1 MDFSAVTKPVE
12 RLLATAQNGLE
23 VLRYGGLE
31 TGAVPS
37 PFQIIQSV
45 PMFKLRRYFP
55 PDARPGAENPGP
67 PVLMVHPMMMA
78 ADMWD
83 VTRNDGAVGILH
95 RAGVDPWVIDFGSP
109 DEVEGGMQR
118 NLADHVVALSEAI
131 DTVKKV
137 TGRDVHLAGYS
148 QGGMFAYQAAAYR
161 RSKDLASIIAFGAPV
176 DTLAAL
182 PMNLPAGV
190 AAGAADFMADHV
202 FSRIDIPGWL
212 ARAGF
217 QMLDPIKT
225 AQSRLD
231 FLRQL
236 HDREAL
242 LPREQQRRFL
252 ASEGWIA
259 WSGPAISELLKQF
272 IAHNRMMT
280 GGFSIHGDLVTL
292 SDIDC
297 PVLVVVGEVDDIG
310 QPAAVRGIKRAAP
323 QADVY
328 EYLIRAGHFGLVVG
342 SKASNQTWPTV
353 AQWVKWLD
361 NGQEMPEGV
370 APMDLPSVDHPES
383 GVSFTTRVTHGATAA
398 TEMAFGV
405 ARSAADAVVAA
416 NKSARTL
423 VIETVR
429 TLPRLARLGQV
440 NDHTRISLGRIMSEQ
455 ARDHPN
461 GEALLFDGRVHT
473 YEAVD
478 RRINNVVRGLI
489 DVGVRQGAHVGVLME
504 TRPSALVA
512 IAALSRLGAVAV
524 LIPPDVDL
532 AEAARLGGVSEI
544 IADPSHLEA
553 ARRLETRVLV
563 LGGGPPD
570 VRGGGPPDVR
580 GGGPPD
586 VRGGGP
592 PDVRGG
598 GPPDVRGGEIR
609 DLHLPEHAD
618 VVDMEQIDPGVVELP
633 GWYRPNPGLA
643 RDLAFVAFATV
654 ADELVARQITNF
666 RWALSAFGT
675 ASAANLGRGD
685 TVYCLTPLHH
695 QSGLLVS
702 LGGAVVGGSRIALSR
717 GLQPDRF
724 LQEIRQYGV
733 TVVSYT
739 WAMLREVIDDP
750 SFSLV
755 GSHPVRLFIGSGMPA
770 GLWKRVVEIFE
781 PAQVVEFFAT
791 TDGQAV
797 LANVSGAKIGSKGRP
812 LPGGGHVELA
822 AYDAEDDLILEDEQG
837 FVRRAEPNEVGVL
850 LAHPRGPVDPTA
862 SVKRGVF
869 APADTWVSTE
879 FLFRRDEDGDYW
891 QVDNRGAV
899 IHTERGP
906 VYGTPISDVVGRLE
920 AVDLAVTYGVDVG
933 GQQVAVTALA
943 LRPGGSIA
951 TADLTDALS
960 DLPVGSPPDFVHVV
974 ADIALGASYRPMAA
988 PLQAAGIPKPTRRNS
1003 WYLDP
1008 DTQTYKPLT
1017 VAMRTELTS
1026 GQDESDPS

>member
-1 MDFSAVTKPVE
+1 MMAAGGDWTSDRGARVVDLSAISRPVG
-12 RLLATAQNGLE
+12 RLVATAQNGLE

-31 TGAVPS
+31 TGSVPS
-37 PFQIIQSV
+37 PFQVIESV
-45 PMFKLRRYFP
+45 PMYRLRRYFP
-55 PDARPGAENPGP
+55 PDSRPGAKPAGS
-67 PVLMVHPMMMA
+67 PVLMVHPMMMS

-83 VTRNDGAVGILH
+83 VTREDGAVGILH
-95 RAGVDPWVIDFGSP
+95 NAGLDPWVIDFGSP

-118 NLADHVVALSEAI
+118 NLADHIVALSEAI
-131 DTVKKV
+131 DTIKTA
-137 TGRDVHLAGYS
+137 TGRDIHLAGYS
-148 QGGMFAYQAAAYR
+148 QGGMFAYQTAAYR
-161 RSKDLASIIAFGAPV
+161 RSKDVASIVAFGAPV

-182 PMNLPAGV
+182 PMNLPASL
-190 AAGAADFMADHV
+190 APAAADFMADHV
-202 FSRIDIPGWL
+202 FNRIDIPGWL

-217 QMLDPIKT
+217 QMMDPIKT
-225 AQSRLD
+225 AQSRMD

-297 PVLVVVGEVDDIG
+297 PVLAVVGEVDDIG
-310 QPAAVRGIKRAAP
+310 QPASVRGIKRAAP

-342 SKASNQTWPTV
+342 SKAATQTWPTV
-353 AQWVKWLD
+353 AAWVRWLD
-361 NGQEMPEGV
+361 AGGEMPEGV
-370 APMDLPSVDHPES
+370 SPMALQPTETSES
-383 GVSFTTRVTHGATAA
+383 GVSLTSRLAHGTAAA
-398 TEMAFGV
+398 TEMAFSL
-405 ARSAADAVVAA
+405 ARAAADTLVAA

-423 VIETVR
+423 AIETAR

-455 ARDHPN
+455 ARDAPF

-489 DVGVRQGAHVGVLME
+489 EVGVRQGAHIGVLME

-524 LIPPDVDL
+524 LIPPDADL
-532 AEAARLGGVSEI
+532 ATAARLGGVSEI
-544 IADPSHLEA
+544 IADPGNLDA
-553 ARRLETRVLV
+553 ARELNTRVLV
-563 LGGGPPD
+563 LGGG
-570 VRGGGPPDVR
+570 
-580 GGGPPD
+580 
-586 VRGGGP
+586 
-592 PDVRGG
+592 
-598 GPPDVRGGEIR
+598 ESR
-609 DLHLPEHAD
+609 DLHLADGAD
-618 VVDMEQIDPGVVELP
+618 VVDMEKIDPDVVDMP

-643 RDLAFVAFATV
+643 RDLAFVAFSAING
-654 ADELVARQITNF
+654 ELIARQITNF

-675 ASAANLGRGD
+675 ASAANLGRND

-702 LGGAVVGGSRIALSR
+702 LGGAVVGGARIALSR
-717 GLQPDRF
+717 GPRPDRF

-739 WAMLREVIDDP
+739 WAMLRQVIDDP
-750 SFSLV
+750 AFSLT
-755 GSHPVRLFIGSGMPA
+755 GSHPVRLFIGSGMPT
-770 GLWKRVVEIFE
+770 GLWKRVVDVFD
-781 PAQVVEFFAT
+781 PAHVVEFFAT

-812 LPGGGHVELA
+812 LPGGGEVELG
-822 AYDAEDDLILEDEQG
+822 AYDPEDNLILEDDRG
-837 FVRRAEPNEVGVL
+837 FVRRAQTNEVGVL
-850 LAHPRGPVDPTA
+850 LAHPRGPVDPLA

-891 QVDNRGAV
+891 LVANRDGVIRTAGGQVFSATVNDA
-899 IHTERGP
+899 
-906 VYGTPISDVVGRLE
+906 VGRLD
-920 AVDLAVTYGVDVG
+920 AVDMAVTYSVQAQ
-933 GQQVAVTALA
+933 GQTIAVTALG
-943 LRPGGSIA
+943 LRPGGSVPA
-951 TADLTDALS
+951 ADLSNALDALAA
-960 DLPVGSPPDFVHVV
+960 GEPPDIVHVV
-974 ADIALGASYRPMAA
+974 AEMTLSASYRPLAG
-988 PLQAAGIPKPTRRNS
+988 PLRKQGIPKPSRNA
-1003 WYLDP
+1003 WYRDP
-1008 DTQTYKPLT
+1008 DTHRYKRLT
-1017 VAMRTELTS
+1017 AAVRSEIVGS
-1026 GQDESDPS
+1026 QQ

>member
-1 MDFSAVTKPVE
+1 MVDLSAITGPVG
-12 RLLATAQNGLE
+12 RLVATAQNGLE

-37 PFQIIQSV
+37 PFQIIESV
-45 PMFKLRRYFP
+45 PMYRLRRYFP
-55 PDARPGAENPGP
+55 PDSRPGAKPAGP
-67 PVLMVHPMMMA
+67 PVLMVHPMMMS

-83 VTRNDGAVGILH
+83 VTRDEGAVGILH
-95 RAGVDPWVIDFGSP
+95 KAGVDPWVIDFGSP
-109 DEVEGGMQR
+109 DKIEGGMQR

-131 DTVKKV
+131 DTIKLV

-148 QGGMFAYQAAAYR
+148 QGGMFAYQTAAYR
-161 RSKDLASIIAFGAPV
+161 RSKDLASIIGFGSPV

-182 PMNLPAGV
+182 PMNLPASL
-190 AAGAADFMADHV
+190 APAAADFMADHV

-212 ARAGF
+212 ARTGF

-297 PVLVVVGEVDDIG
+297 PVLAVIGEVDDIG
-310 QPAAVRGIKRAAP
+310 QPASVRGIKRAAP

-328 EYLIRAGHFGLVVG
+328 EFLIRAGHFGLVVG
-342 SKASNQTWPTV
+342 SKAATQTWPAV
-353 AQWVKWLD
+353 AAWVRWLD
-361 NGQEMPEGV
+361 GGGEMPEGV
-370 APMDLPSVDHPES
+370 SPMPLQPSENTES
-383 GVSFTTRVTHGATAA
+383 GVSLTSRVAHSTAAA
-398 TEMAFGV
+398 TEMAFGL
-405 ARSAADAVVAA
+405 ARSAAGALVAA

-423 VIETVR
+423 AVETAR

-455 ARDHPN
+455 ARDAPQ

-489 DVGVRQGAHVGVLME
+489 GVGVRQGARVGVLME

-524 LIPPDVDL
+524 LMPPDADL
-532 AEAARLGGVSEI
+532 ATAARLGAVSEI
-544 IADPSHLEA
+544 ITDPSNLDA
-553 ARRLETRVLV
+553 ARALHMRVLV
-563 LGGGPPD
+563 LGGG
-570 VRGGGPPDVR
+570 
-580 GGGPPD
+580 
-586 VRGGGP
+586 
-592 PDVRGG
+592 
-598 GPPDVRGGEIR
+598 EAR
-609 DLHLPEHAD
+609 DLHLADDGD
-618 VVDMEQIDPGVVELP
+618 VVDMEKIDPDQVDLP

-643 RDLAFVAFATV
+643 RDLAFIGFSTISG
-654 ADELVARQITNF
+654 ELIARQITNY

-675 ASAANLGRGD
+675 ASAANLGRSD

-702 LGGAVVGGSRIALSR
+702 LGGAVVGGARVALSR
-717 GLQPDRF
+717 GPCPERF

-750 SFSLV
+750 AFSLT
-755 GSHPVRLFIGSGMPA
+755 GAHSVRLFIGSGMPA
-770 GLWKRVVEIFE
+770 GLWKRVVEVFG
-781 PAQVVEFFAT
+781 PAHVVEFFAT

-797 LANVSGAKIGSKGRP
+797 LANVAGAKIGSKGRP
-812 LPGGGHVELA
+812 LPGGGEIALA
-822 AYDAEDDLILEDEQG
+822 AYDPEDNLILEDDRG
-837 FVRRAEPNEVGVL
+837 FVRLAETDEVGVL
-850 LAHPRGPVDPTA
+850 LAHPRGPVDPLA

-879 FLFRRDEDGDYW
+879 YLFRRDEDGDYW
-891 QVDNRGAV
+891 LVDNRDAV
-899 IHTERGP
+899 IHTARGP
-906 VYGTPISDVVGRLE
+906 VFAATVNDAVGRLGS
-920 AVDLAVTYGVDVG
+920 VDMAVTYGVDAG
-933 GQQVAVTALA
+933 ETLAVTALA
-943 LRPGGSIA
+943 LRPGGSVPS
-951 TADLTDALS
+951 ADLSEALAE
-960 DLPVGSPPDFVHVV
+960 LPVGEAPDIVHV
-974 ADIALGASYRPMAA
+974 APEMTLSATYRPLAG
-988 PLQAAGIPKPTRRNS
+988 PLRQQGIPKASRNA
-1003 WYLDP
+1003 WYRDP
-1008 DTQTYKPLT
+1008 DTHRYKRLT
-1017 VAMRTELTS
+1017 AAVRSEIVGS
-1026 GQDESDPS
+1026 QE